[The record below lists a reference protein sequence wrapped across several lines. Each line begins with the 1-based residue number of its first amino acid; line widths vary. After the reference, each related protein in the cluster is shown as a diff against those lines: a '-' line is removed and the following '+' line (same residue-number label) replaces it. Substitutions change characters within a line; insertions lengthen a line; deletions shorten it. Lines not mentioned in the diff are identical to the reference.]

1 MLNFI
6 MQTGPTFLVCLTKG
20 FPLQLQHWHLG
31 LVWINKIKP
40 PKQACI
46 VCLNI
51 ALYKDEKG

>member
-20 FPLQLQHWHLG
+20 FPLQLQHKHLG

-40 PKQACI
+40 PKQACSC
-46 VCLNI
+46 VF
-51 ALYKDEKG
+51 KH